1 MVHQRQSPIT
11 PVRVEQRLVRG
22 ACRRSRDCSAR
33 IRSVARCPRDQVGG
47 PRLGACSRPGRS
59 RTFGVAGRPSSM
71 RVVIQRVGGARVEVD
86 GATVGRIGAGVAL
99 LVGVTHGDTRAHAA
113 WVARRVAELRI
124 FADADGKMNRSLRDI
139 GGGALVVS
147 QFTLYAD
154 TSQGRRP
161 SYVAAASP
169 AVAAP
174 LIEAVVDELRTRG
187 LTVATGRFGAHMD
200 LLIEGD
206 GPVTII
212 LDTADVPSLAQS

>member
-1 MVHQRQSPIT
+1 
-11 PVRVEQRLVRG
+11 
-22 ACRRSRDCSAR
+22 
-33 IRSVARCPRDQVGG
+33 
-47 PRLGACSRPGRS
+47 
-59 RTFGVAGRPSSM
+59 M